1 MSSNQN
7 PAQEQLSP
15 LKRALA
21 ELRRLR
27 NKVDEMDRRQKEPI
41 AIVGFGLRFPGGAH
55 DEFSLWQILAQ
66 GVNTVTEIPGDRWN
80 LDDYYDPDA
89 GKPGKMYTRHG
100 ACLRGV
106 DQFDAEFFGV
116 SPREAASIDPQHRLL
131 LETSWEALENAAI
144 APATLRDSQTGV
156 FVGIGNSDYW
166 RLVYADE
173 ERVDAYS
180 ALGNSYSVAA
190 GRLAYFFGLH
200 GPAMAIDTACSASLV
215 AVHQACRS
223 LRAGE
228 CNLALAAGVN
238 LILSPEANIN
248 FCKSRMLAPDGR
260 CKTFDASADG
270 YVRGEGCGV
279 VVLKTLSSAKADG
292 NRILAVIRGSAVNQD
307 GRSGGLTAP
316 NGPAQ
321 EAVIREALSDGGIA
335 PREIS
340 YLEAHGTGTSL
351 GDPIEVKAAC
361 AALCQDR
368 PADQPLALGSIKTNI
383 GHLEAAAGVAGL
395 LKVILALQH
404 KSIPPHLHLTK
415 KNPYIDWDRW
425 PIFVPTTLTPWNPIN
440 GKRIAG
446 LSSFGFSG
454 TNAHLIVEEAP
465 EVATPV
471 ALTDRPVHILALSA
485 RNREGVQQLAS
496 ALADRIEAVTEN
508 ELADVCFTANAGRAH
523 FPERVAIIGE
533 NIQQI
538 RDSLLEYSGEKANS
552 SIPSEEPID
561 LKSPPVAFLFSGQGS
576 QYVGMGRDLYETCP
590 TFRRILN
597 RSDELLRQ
605 YLEKPLLSVLYPDS
619 AEQSLIDNTAY
630 CQPALF
636 AIGYALAELWRSW
649 GIQPAIVMGHS
660 VGEYTAACVAGVF
673 SFEDGLRLI
682 AERGRLM
689 QSLPAGGR
697 MAAVFTNRRSVEGA
711 IISRGTRSVS
721 IAAINGPELV
731 VISGQGHDVQSVLDR
746 LESEGVKSSDLVVSH
761 AFHSPLMHPIADAF
775 ARAAETV
782 QYGQLNTTLV
792 STVTGSVADTK
803 LVGAPDYW
811 CRQIIEPVQFMA
823 AIQTIEQQG
832 VKTLLELGPRPV
844 LLGMSRP
851 CLGTQVTY
859 LPSLRPGR
867 GNWLQMLESLR
878 TLYLSGAEI
887 NWAGFESDYPRRRL
901 TLPAYPF
908 QRSRY
913 WFESGPKRPKT
924 VPPDPEASWQ
934 AARRAGLRQ
943 SQQTPIGINTANY
956 PEKWDCLDRLTTA
969 HAAAAFRSLG
979 AFAAPGETHDA
990 DSLLHGFGIPGMYKA
1005 LVHRWL
1011 ERLTATGKL
1020 RQEGS
1025 KFVSDQPL
1033 PDFDLDARIEETKQA
1048 LADDPD
1054 LLAYVLNCGEKLT
1067 PVVAGRE
1074 SPLETLFPKG
1084 STVLAERLYV
1094 GANINRYAN
1103 AIAMSAV
1110 DAAAIASKA
1119 NRPFRVMEIGAGTG
1133 ATSSL
1138 LLPLLDPDRSEYV
1151 FTDVSDLFLTRARE
1165 RFGAFPFVR
1174 FATFDLEKEIESQG
1188 FAPQAFDTIVA
1199 VNVAHA
1205 VRDLDG
1211 ALQRIS
1217 RLLRP
1222 GGILVLVEVTHHHG
1236 WFDFTTGLI
1245 EGWQHF
1251 ADDLRRDHPLLSP
1264 VRWQTALLK
1273 RGFAEVV
1280 AVPEKDSPAEVFG
1293 QHVILARTPVLGT
1306 QEISDAPPALP
1317 TDRLLVATISS
1328 EHTRDSQAAA
1338 DKLRQRLESAL
1349 PDEREQLVND
1359 YVRRHVINVLQ
1370 LAPDRRPSVHHR
1382 LMDLGLDSL
1391 MAIQLRNLLESGL
1404 GLEQALPAT
1413 LVFDYPTIASISI
1426 FLLSCLSDQQA
1437 TADSTEA
1444 NEPEMA
1450 FSAARVLEVEA
1461 LSEDEAEALLL
1472 KRLEKDK
1479 CADHGSA
1486 RLRS

>member
-1 MSSNQN
+1 MNDDS
-7 PAQEQLSP
+7 QEQLSP
-15 LKRALA
+15 LKRALS

-27 NKVDEMDRRQKEPI
+27 AKLDEVERRQKEPI
-41 AIVGFGLRFPGGAH
+41 AIVGLGLSLPGGAR
-55 DEFSLWQILAQ
+55 DESSLWRILAQ
-66 GVNTVTEIPGDRWN
+66 GVNTVTEIPPDRWK
-80 LDDYYDPDA
+80 LEDYYDPDPD
-89 GKPGKMYTRHG
+89 KPGKMNTRHG
-100 ACLRGV
+100 AFLTEV

-116 SPREAASIDPQHRLL
+116 SPREAISLDPQHRLL

-144 APATLRDSQTGV
+144 APGALRDSQTGV
-156 FVGIGNSDYW
+156 FLGIGNNDYW
-166 RLVYADE
+166 RMVYRDE
-173 ERVDAYS
+173 ERIDAYS
-180 ALGNSYSVAA
+180 ALGNSYSAAA
-190 GRLAYFFGLH
+190 GRLAYFLGVH

-248 FCKSRMLAPDGR
+248 FSKSRMLAPDGR

-279 VVLKTLSSAKADG
+279 VALKTLSSAKADG

-321 EAVIREALSDGGIA
+321 EAVIREALAAAGVA
-335 PREIS
+335 PHEIS

-351 GDPIEVKAAC
+351 GDPIEVQAAC
-361 AALCQDR
+361 AVLCQDR
-368 PADQPLALGSIKTNI
+368 SADQPLALGSIKTNI

-425 PIFVPTTLTPWNPIN
+425 PIFVPTTLTPWNQIN

-454 TNAHLIVEEAP
+454 TNAHLVIEEAP
-465 EVATPV
+465 EVATP
-471 ALTDRPVHILALSA
+471 AAPTDRPVHILAISA
-485 RNREGVQQLAS
+485 RTREGVQQLAS
-496 ALADRIEAVTEN
+496 ALADRLDAVTEN
-508 ELADVCFTANAGRAH
+508 QLADVCYTANAGRAH
-523 FPERVAIIGE
+523 FSERVAIVGE
-533 NIQQI
+533 NTRQI
-538 RDSLLEYSGEKANS
+538 RDGLLECSGQKANS
-552 SIPSEEPID
+552 SIPFEETIG

-576 QYVGMGRDLYETCP
+576 QYVGMGRDLYETSP
-590 TFRRILN
+590 TFRRILD
-597 RSDELLRQ
+597 RSDELLRE
-605 YLEKPLLSVLYPDS
+605 YLEKPLLSVLYPESGD
-619 AEQSLIDNTAY
+619 QSLIDNTAY

-636 AIGYALAELWRSW
+636 VIEYALAELWRSW
-649 GIQPAIVMGHS
+649 GIRPAMVMGHS
-660 VGEYTAACVAGVF
+660 LGEYTAACVAGAF

-689 QSLPAGGR
+689 QSLPTGGR
-697 MAAVFTNRRSVEGA
+697 MAVVFANLQSVEAA
-711 IISRGTRSVS
+711 IISTGTRSVS
-721 IAAINGPELV
+721 IAAVNGPELV
-731 VISGQGHDVQSVLDR
+731 VISGQSHDVQAVLDR
-746 LESEGVKSSDLVVSH
+746 LESEGVKASDLVVSH

-775 ARAAETV
+775 GQVAATV
-782 QYGQLNTTLV
+782 QYGQLDTTFV
-792 STVTGSVADTK
+792 STVTGSVADTN

-811 CRQIIEPVQFMA
+811 RRQIIAPVQFMA
-823 AIQTIEQQG
+823 AIQRIQQQG
-832 VKTLLELGPRPV
+832 VNTLLELGPRPV
-844 LLGMSRP
+844 LLGMSRS
-851 CLGTQVTY
+851 CLGTEVTY

-878 TLYLSGAEI
+878 TLYLSGSDI
-887 NWAGFESDYPRRRL
+887 NWAGFERDYPRCRV

-913 WFESGPKRPKT
+913 WFDSSPKRSKT
-924 VPPDPEASWQ
+924 VRLEPEASWQ

-943 SQQTPIGINTANY
+943 SQQTPIGVNTATY
-956 PEKWDCLDRLTTA
+956 PGKWDCLDRLTTA
-969 HAAAAFRSLG
+969 HAASALRTLG

-990 DSLLHGFGIPGMYKA
+990 DSLLHSLGIPGMYKA
-1005 LVHRWL
+1005 LLHRWL
-1011 ERLTATGKL
+1011 ERLAATGRL
-1020 RQEGS
+1020 REQEGA
-1025 KFVSDQPL
+1025 FVSDQPL
-1033 PDFDLDARIEETKQA
+1033 PDFDLNARIEETKQA

-1067 PVVAGRE
+1067 PVIAGRE

-1084 STVLAERLYV
+1084 SAVLAERLYV

-1103 AIAMSAV
+1103 SIAVSAV
-1110 DAAAIASKA
+1110 DAAAIASRA

-1165 RFGAFPFVR
+1165 RFGAFPFAR

-1188 FAPQAFDTIVA
+1188 FVPNAFDAVVA
-1199 VNVAHA
+1199 VNAVHA

-1211 ALQRIS
+1211 ALRRIS

-1222 GGILVLVEVTHHHG
+1222 GGILVLLEVTRHHG

-1264 VRWQTALLK
+1264 ARWQTALLE
-1273 RGFAEVV
+1273 RGFVEAV
-1280 AVPEKDSPAEVFG
+1280 ALPEKDSPAEVFG
-1293 QHVILARTPVLGT
+1293 QHVMLARTPIFGAE
-1306 QEISDAPPALP
+1306 EISDSPLVLP
-1317 TDRLLVATISS
+1317 TDRVPLATMPAELI
-1328 EHTRDSQAAA
+1328 TDLPAPAP
-1338 DKLRQRLESAL
+1338 DLRLRLESAL
-1349 PDEREQLVND
+1349 PDEREQLMND
-1359 YVRRHVINVLQ
+1359 YVRGQVINVLQ
-1370 LAPDRRPSVHHR
+1370 LAPDRRLGIHHR
-1382 LMDLGLDSL
+1382 LMELGLDSL
-1391 MAIQLRNLLESGL
+1391 MAVQLRNLLESGL
-1404 GLEQALPAT
+1404 GLEQTLPAT
-1413 LVFDYPTIASISI
+1413 LMFDYPTIASIST
-1426 FLLSCLSDQQA
+1426 FLLSCLSDQPA
-1437 TADSTEA
+1437 AADSGEA
-1444 NEPEMA
+1444 NEPEVV

-1472 KRLEKDK
+1472 KRLEQ
-1479 CADHGSA
+1479 
-1486 RLRS
+1486 R

>member
-1 MSSNQN
+1 MSSNGN
-7 PAQEQLSP
+7 LIQEQLSP

-66 GVNTVTEIPGDRWN
+66 GVNTVTEIPSDRWN
-80 LDDYYDPDA
+80 LDDYYDPDPD
-89 GKPGKMYTRHG
+89 KPGKMYSRHG
-100 ACLRGV
+100 AYLSGV
-106 DQFDAEFFGV
+106 DQFDPEFFGV
-116 SPREAASIDPQHRLL
+116 SPREAASMDPQHRLL

-144 APATLRDSQTGV
+144 APATLRDSQAGV
-156 FVGIGNSDYW
+156 FVGVGNSDYW

-200 GPAMAIDTACSASLV
+200 GPTMAIDTACSASLV

-223 LRAGE
+223 LRAEE

-248 FCKSRMLAPDGR
+248 FCKSRMLAADGR

-321 EAVIREALSDGGIA
+321 EAVIREALADGGVA
-335 PREIS
+335 PLDIS

-351 GDPIEVKAAC
+351 GDPIEVQAAC
-361 AALCQDR
+361 AVLCQDR

-383 GHLEAAAGVAGL
+383 GHLEAASGVAGL

-425 PIFVPTTLTPWNPIN
+425 PICVPTALTTWNPAN

-465 EVATPV
+465 EVAGPGAPTE
-471 ALTDRPVHILALSA
+471 RPVHILALSA
-485 RNREGVQQLAS
+485 RNREGLQQLAN
-496 ALADRIEAVTEN
+496 AVADRLEAVTDR

-523 FPERVAIIGE
+523 FPERLAIVGE
-533 NIQQI
+533 NTQQI
-538 RDSLLEYSGEKANS
+538 RDGLLEYRGQKENSG
-552 SIPSEEPID
+552 IPVEESID
-561 LKSPPVAFLFSGQGS
+561 LKSPPVAFLFTGQGS
-576 QYVGMGRDLYETCP
+576 QYVGMGRDLYETSP
-590 TFRRILN
+590 TFRRILD
-597 RSDELLRQ
+597 RSDELLRE
-605 YLEKPLLSVLYPDS
+605 YLEKPLLSVLYPES

-636 AIGYALAELWRSW
+636 AIEYALAELWRSW
-649 GIQPAIVMGHS
+649 GIRPAIVMGHS
-660 VGEYTAACVAGVF
+660 VGEYTAACVAGAF
-673 SFEDGLRLI
+673 SFEDGLRLV

-697 MAAVFTNRRSVEGA
+697 MAAVFTNLQSVEAALLSKGA
-711 IISRGTRSVS
+711 HSVS

-731 VISGQGHDVQSVLDR
+731 VISGQGHDVQAVLDR
-746 LESEGVKSSDLVVSH
+746 LESEEVKSSDLAVSH

-775 ARAAETV
+775 AQAAAAV
-782 QYGQLNTTLV
+782 QYRQLDTTFV

-811 CRQIIEPVQFMA
+811 RRQIIEPVQFMA
-823 AIQTIEQQG
+823 AIQTIEQRG

-844 LLGMSRP
+844 LLGMARR
-851 CLGTQVTY
+851 CLGKGVTY
-859 LPSLRPGR
+859 LPSLGSGR

-887 NWAGFESDYPRRRL
+887 NWAGFERDYPRSRV

-913 WFESGPKRPKT
+913 WFDSGPKRPKM
-924 VPPDPEASWQ
+924 VRPDPEASWQ
-934 AARRAGLRQ
+934 AARRAALRQ
-943 SQQTPIGINTANY
+943 SQQTPIGINAATY
-956 PEKWDCLDRLTTA
+956 SEKWECLDRLTTA
-969 HAAAAFRSLG
+969 HAAAALRTVG
-979 AFAAPGETHDA
+979 AFAAPGETHDP

-1011 ERLTATGKL
+1011 QRLAATGKL
-1020 RQEGS
+1020 REERGR
-1025 KFVSDQPL
+1025 FVGDRPL
-1033 PDFDLDARIEETKQA
+1033 PDFDLNARIEETKQA

-1067 PVVAGRE
+1067 PVIAGRE

-1084 STVLAERLYV
+1084 SAVLAERLYV

-1103 AIAMSAV
+1103 SIAMSAI

-1138 LLPLLDPDRSEYV
+1138 LLPLLNPDCSEYV

-1165 RFGAFPFVR
+1165 RFGTFPFAR

-1188 FAPQAFDTIVA
+1188 FVPHAFDAIVA
-1199 VNVAHA
+1199 VNAVHA

-1211 ALQRIS
+1211 ALRRIS
-1217 RLLRP
+1217 RLLLP
-1222 GGILVLVEVTHHHG
+1222 GGILVLVEVTRHHG

-1251 ADDLRRDHPLLSP
+1251 TDDLRRDHPLLSP
-1264 VRWQTALLK
+1264 ARWQAALSE

-1293 QHVILARTPVLGT
+1293 QHVILARTPALGS
-1306 QEISDAPPALP
+1306 QEISASPLALP
-1317 TDRLLVATISS
+1317 ADRLPLATISP
-1328 EHTRDSQAAA
+1328 ENAQDSPAPAHE
-1338 DKLRQRLESAL
+1338 LRQRLESAL
-1349 PDEREQLVND
+1349 PDEREQLMND
-1359 YVRRHVINVLQ
+1359 YVRGRVINVLQ
-1370 LAPDRRPSVHHR
+1370 LAPDRRPSIHHR

-1404 GLEQALPAT
+1404 GLERALPAT
-1413 LVFDYPTIASISI
+1413 LMFDYPTIASIST
-1426 FLLSCLSDQQA
+1426 FLLSCLSDQHP
-1437 TADSTEA
+1437 TADAPAT

-1461 LSEDEAEALLL
+1461 LSEEEAEALLL
-1472 KRLEKDK
+1472 QRLEQ
-1479 CADHGSA
+1479 
-1486 RLRS
+1486 R

>member
-1 MSSNQN
+1 MSSNDN

-27 NKVDEMDRRQKEPI
+27 NKLDEMDRRQKEPI

-66 GVNTVTEIPGDRWN
+66 GVNAVTEIPSDRWN
-80 LDDYYDPDA
+80 LDEYYDPDA
-89 GKPGKMYTRHG
+89 DKPGKMYTRHG
-100 ACLRGV
+100 AYLTEV

-116 SPREAASIDPQHRLL
+116 SPREAASMDPQHRLL

-166 RLVYADE
+166 RLVYSDE

-215 AVHQACRS
+215 ALHQACRS

-228 CNLALAAGVN
+228 CNQALAAGVN

-248 FCKSRMLAPDGR
+248 FCKSRMLARDGR

-279 VVLKTLSSAKADG
+279 VVLKTLSSAKANGD
-292 NRILAVIRGSAVNQD
+292 RILAIIRGSAVNQD

-321 EAVIREALSDGGIA
+321 EAVIREALADGGVA
-335 PREIS
+335 PGEIS

-351 GDPIEVKAAC
+351 GDPIEVQAAC
-361 AALCQDR
+361 AVLCQDR

-395 LKVILALQH
+395 LKVIVALQH

-425 PIFVPTTLTPWNPIN
+425 PIFVPTALTHWNPIN

-454 TNAHLIVEEAP
+454 TNAHVIVEEAP
-465 EVATPV
+465 EAVPPGAP
-471 ALTDRPVHILALSA
+471 TDRPVHILALSA
-485 RNREGVQQLAS
+485 RNREALQQVAN
-496 ALADRIEAVTEN
+496 AVADRLEAVTEK

-523 FPERVAIIGE
+523 FAERLAIVGE
-533 NIQQI
+533 STQQI
-538 RDSLLEYSGEKANS
+538 RDGLLEHSGQKEDS
-552 SIPSEEPID
+552 GIPVEESID
-561 LKSPPVAFLFSGQGS
+561 LKSPPIAFLFTGQGS
-576 QYVGMGRDLYETCP
+576 QYVGMGRDLYETSP
-590 TFRRILN
+590 TFRRVLD
-597 RSDELLRQ
+597 RSDELLRE
-605 YLEKPLLSVLYPDS
+605 YLERPLLSILYPEPG
-619 AEQSLIDNTAY
+619 EQSLIDNTAY

-636 AIGYALAELWRSW
+636 AIEYALAELWRSW
-649 GIQPAIVMGHS
+649 GIRPAIVMGHS
-660 VGEYTAACVAGVF
+660 VGEYTAACVAGAF
-673 SFEDGLRLI
+673 GFEDGLRLI

-697 MAAVFTNRRSVEGA
+697 MAAVFTNLPSVEAA
-711 IISRGTRSVS
+711 ILSSGTRSVS

-731 VISGQGHDVQSVLDR
+731 VISGQGYAVQAVLDR
-746 LESEGVKSSDLVVSH
+746 LESAGVKSSDLVVSH

-775 ARAAETV
+775 ARAAATV
-782 QYGQLNTTLV
+782 QYGQLNTTFV

-803 LVGAPDYW
+803 LVSASDYW
-811 CRQIIEPVQFMA
+811 RRQISEPVQFMA

-851 CLGTQVTY
+851 CLGTEVTY

-878 TLYLSGAEI
+878 MLYLSGAEI
-887 NWAGFESDYPRRRL
+887 DWVGFESDYPRRRV

-908 QRSRY
+908 QRSHY
-913 WFESGPKRPKT
+913 WCDSGPKRPKT
-924 VPPDPEASWQ
+924 TRPDPEASWQ

-943 SQQTPIGINTANY
+943 AQQTPIGINAATYAD
-956 PEKWDCLDRLTTA
+956 KWRCLDRLTTA
-969 HAAAAFRSLG
+969 HAAATLRALG
-979 AFAAPGETHDA
+979 AFAVPGETHDA
-990 DSLLHGFGIPGMYKA
+990 DSLLRGFGIPGMYKV
-1005 LVHRWL
+1005 LIHRWL
-1011 ERLTATGKL
+1011 ERLAATGKL
-1020 RQEGS
+1020 REEGA
-1025 KFVSDQPL
+1025 KFVSDRPL

-1048 LADDPD
+1048 LTDDPD
-1054 LLAYVLNCGEKLT
+1054 LLAYVLNCGEKLL
-1067 PVVAGRE
+1067 PVIAGRE

-1084 STVLAERLYV
+1084 SAALAERLYV

-1110 DAAAIASKA
+1110 DAASIASKA

-1133 ATSSL
+1133 ATSSV
-1138 LLPLLDPDRSEYV
+1138 LLPLLNPDRSEYV

-1174 FATFDLEKEIESQG
+1174 FAPFDLEKEIESQG
-1188 FAPQAFDTIVA
+1188 FAPHAFDTVVA
-1199 VNVAHA
+1199 VNAVHA

-1211 ALQRIS
+1211 ALRRIS
-1217 RLLRP
+1217 QLLRP

-1264 VRWQTALLK
+1264 ARWQTALLE

-1280 AVPEKDSPAEVFG
+1280 AAPENDSPAEVFG
-1293 QHVILARTPVLGT
+1293 QHVILARTPALGS
-1306 QEISDAPPALP
+1306 QEFSDSPLVPSTAGLSLATRPPEHSQNSAAPAH
-1317 TDRLLVATISS
+1317 
-1328 EHTRDSQAAA
+1328 E
-1338 DKLRQRLESAL
+1338 LRQRLESAL
-1349 PDEREQLVND
+1349 PDEREQLIND
-1359 YVRRHVINVLQ
+1359 YVRGHVIDVLQ

-1404 GLEQALPAT
+1404 GLGQGLPAT
-1413 LVFDYPTIASISI
+1413 LMFDYPTIASIST
-1426 FLLSCLSDQQA
+1426 FLLTCLSDQHA
-1437 TADSTEA
+1437 KADSKEA
-1444 NEPEMA
+1444 DEPEMV
-1450 FSAARVLEVEA
+1450 FSAARILEVEA

-1472 KRLEKDK
+1472 KRLEQ
-1479 CADHGSA
+1479 
-1486 RLRS
+1486 R

>member
-1 MSSNQN
+1 
-7 PAQEQLSP
+7 
-15 LKRALA
+15 
-21 ELRRLR
+21 
-27 NKVDEMDRRQKEPI
+27 MDRRQKEPI

-80 LDDYYDPDA
+80 VDDYYDPDPD
-89 GKPGKMYTRHG
+89 KPGKMYTRHG
-100 ACLRGV
+100 AYLSGV
-106 DQFDAEFFGV
+106 DRFDAEFFGV
-116 SPREAASIDPQHRLL
+116 APREATSVDPQHRLL
-131 LETSWEALENAAI
+131 LETSWEALEHAAI
-144 APATLRDSQTGV
+144 APTTLRDSQTGV

-166 RLVYADE
+166 RLVYGDE

-215 AVHQACRS
+215 AVHQASRS

-248 FCKSRMLAPDGR
+248 FSKSRMLAPDGR

-292 NRILAVIRGSAVNQD
+292 NRILAVIRASAVNQD

-321 EAVIREALSDGGIA
+321 EAVIREALAAAGVA
-335 PREIS
+335 PHEIS

-351 GDPIEVKAAC
+351 GDPIEVQAAC
-361 AALCQDR
+361 TVLCQDR
-368 PADQPLALGSIKTNI
+368 SADQPLALGSIKTNI

-395 LKVILALQH
+395 VKVILALQH
-404 KSIPPHLHLTK
+404 KAIPPHLHLTK

-425 PIFVPTTLTPWNPIN
+425 PIFVPTTLTPWNPVN

-454 TNAHLIVEEAP
+454 TNAHLVVEEAP
-465 EVATPV
+465 EVTTSV
-471 ALTDRPVHILALSA
+471 ASTDRPVHILALSA

-496 ALADRIEAVTEN
+496 ALADRLEAVTEN
-508 ELADVCFTANAGRAH
+508 ELADICFTANAGRDH
-523 FPERVAIIGE
+523 FSQRVAIIGE
-533 NIQQI
+533 TTQQI
-538 RDSLLEYSGEKANS
+538 RDGLIECSGQKANS
-552 SIPSEEPID
+552 GIPFEEPIS

-576 QYVGMGRDLYETCP
+576 QYVGMGRDLYETSP
-590 TFRRILN
+590 TFRRILD
-597 RSDELLRQ
+597 RSDELLRE
-605 YLEKPLLSVLYPDS
+605 YLEKPLLSVLYPES
-619 AEQSLIDNTAY
+619 GEQSLIDNTGY

-636 AIGYALAELWRSW
+636 AIEYALAELWRSW

-660 VGEYTAACVAGVF
+660 VGEYTAACVAGAF

-697 MAAVFTNRRSVEGA
+697 MAAVFTNLQSVETA
-711 IISRGTRSVS
+711 IFSVGTHSVS

-731 VISGQGHDVQSVLDR
+731 VISGQDHDVQAVLDR
-746 LESEGVKSSDLVVSH
+746 LESEAVKSSDLVVSH
-761 AFHSPLMHPIADAF
+761 AFHSPLMHSIADAF
-775 ARAAETV
+775 GRAAATV
-782 QYGQLNTTLV
+782 QYGPLNTTFV

-803 LVGAPDYW
+803 LVGAADYW
-811 CRQIIEPVQFMA
+811 RRQIIAPVQFMA
-823 AIQTIEQQG
+823 AIRTIEQQG
-832 VKTLLELGPRPV
+832 VKTLLELGPRPI

-851 CLGTQVTY
+851 CLGTEVTY
-859 LPSLRPGR
+859 LPSLRSGR

-878 TLYLSGAEI
+878 TLYLSGSDI
-887 NWAGFESDYPRRRL
+887 NWAGFERDYPRRRV

-913 WFESGPKRPKT
+913 WFDSGPKRSKT
-924 VPPDPEASWQ
+924 VRRDPEASWQ

-943 SQQTPIGINTANY
+943 SQQTPIGVNAATY
-956 PEKWDCLDRLTTA
+956 PGKWTCLDRLTTA
-969 HAAAAFRSLG
+969 HAATALRTLG

-990 DSLLHGFGIPGMYKA
+990 DSLRDGLGIPSMYKA

-1011 ERLTATGKL
+1011 ERLAATGKL
-1020 RQEGS
+1020 REQGGR
-1025 KFVSDQPL
+1025 FVSDQPL

-1067 PVVAGRE
+1067 PVIAGRE

-1084 STVLAERLYV
+1084 SAVLAERLYV
-1094 GANINRYAN
+1094 GANINRYTN
-1103 AIAMSAV
+1103 SIAVSAV
-1110 DAAAIASKA
+1110 DAAAIASTT

-1138 LLPLLDPDRSEYV
+1138 LLPLLNPDRSEYV

-1165 RFGAFPFVR
+1165 RFGAFPFAR

-1188 FAPQAFDTIVA
+1188 FVPNAFDAVVA
-1199 VNVAHA
+1199 VNAVHA

-1211 ALQRIS
+1211 ALRRVS

-1222 GGILVLVEVTHHHG
+1222 GGILVLVEATRHHS

-1251 ADDLRRDHPLLSP
+1251 ADDLRRDHPLLLP
-1264 VRWQTALLK
+1264 ARWQTALLE
-1273 RGFAEVV
+1273 RGFAEAV
-1280 AVPEKDSPAEVFG
+1280 AVPEEDSPAEVFG
-1293 QHVILARTPVLGT
+1293 QHVILARTPVFGAE
-1306 QEISDAPPALP
+1306 QISDSPIVLP
-1317 TDRLLVATISS
+1317 TDRFAVATIPA
-1328 EHTRDSQAAA
+1328 EHAA
-1338 DKLRQRLESAL
+1338 DLPAPVPDLRLRLESAL
-1349 PDEREQLVND
+1349 PDEREPLMND
-1359 YVRRHVINVLQ
+1359 YVRGYVINVLQ
-1370 LAPDRRPSVHHR
+1370 LAPDRRPGIHHR
-1382 LMDLGLDSL
+1382 LMELGLDSL
-1391 MAIQLRNLLESGL
+1391 MAVQLRNLLESGL
-1404 GLEQALPAT
+1404 GLEQTLPAT
-1413 LVFDYPTIASISI
+1413 LMFDYPTIASIST
-1426 FLLSCLSDQQA
+1426 FLLSRLFNQHA
-1437 TADSTEA
+1437 TADSAEA
-1444 NEPEMA
+1444 SEPEMV
-1450 FSAARVLEVEA
+1450 FSAARVSEVEA

-1472 KRLEKDK
+1472 KRLEQ
-1479 CADHGSA
+1479 
-1486 RLRS
+1486 R

>member
-1 MSSNQN
+1 MNDDS
-7 PAQEQLSP
+7 QEQLSP
-15 LKRALA
+15 LKRALS

-27 NKVDEMDRRQKEPI
+27 TKLDEMERRQKEPI
-41 AIVGFGLRFPGGAH
+41 AIVGLGLSLPGGAR
-55 DEFSLWQILAQ
+55 DESSLWRILAE
-66 GVNTVTEIPGDRWN
+66 GVNTVTEIPPDRWK
-80 LDDYYDPDA
+80 LEDYYDSDPD
-89 GKPGKMYTRHG
+89 KPGKMNTRHG
-100 ACLRGV
+100 AFLTEV

-116 SPREAASIDPQHRLL
+116 SPREAISLDPQHRLL

-144 APATLRDSQTGV
+144 APSALRGSQTGV
-156 FVGIGNSDYW
+156 FLGIGNNDYW
-166 RLVYADE
+166 RMVYSDE
-173 ERVDAYS
+173 ERIDAYS
-180 ALGNSYSVAA
+180 ALGNSYSAAA
-190 GRLAYFFGLH
+190 GRLAYFLGVH

-223 LRAGE
+223 LRTGE

-248 FCKSRMLAPDGR
+248 FSKSRMLAPDGR

-321 EAVIREALSDGGIA
+321 EAVIREALAAAGVA
-335 PREIS
+335 PHEIS

-351 GDPIEVKAAC
+351 GDPIEVQAAC
-361 AALCQDR
+361 AVLCQDR
-368 PADQPLALGSIKTNI
+368 SADQPLALGSIKTNI

-404 KSIPPHLHLTK
+404 KTIPPHLHLTK

-425 PIFVPTTLTPWNPIN
+425 PIFVPTTLTPWNSMN

-454 TNAHLIVEEAP
+454 TNAHLVVEEAP
-465 EVATPV
+465 EEATSVAS
-471 ALTDRPVHILALSA
+471 TDRPVYILALSA

-496 ALADRIEAVTEN
+496 ALADRLEAVTEN
-508 ELADVCFTANAGRAH
+508 ELADVCYTANAGRAH

-533 NIQQI
+533 STRQI
-538 RDSLLEYSGEKANS
+538 RDGLIECSGQKTNS
-552 SIPSEEPID
+552 SIAFEEPIS

-576 QYVGMGRDLYETCP
+576 QYVGMGCDLYETSP
-590 TFRRILN
+590 TFQRILD
-597 RSDELLRQ
+597 RSDELLRE
-605 YLEKPLLSVLYPDS
+605 YLEKPLLSVLYPES
-619 AEQSLIDNTAY
+619 GEQSLVDNTAY

-636 AIGYALAELWRSW
+636 AIEYALAELWRSW
-649 GIQPAIVMGHS
+649 GIQPAVVMGHS
-660 VGEYTAACVAGVF
+660 VGEYTAACVAGAF

-697 MAAVFTNRRSVEGA
+697 MAAVFTNLQSVEAA
-711 IISRGTRSVS
+711 IISMGTRSVS

-731 VISGQGHDVQSVLDR
+731 VISGQGHDVQAVLDR

-775 ARAAETV
+775 GRVAARV
-782 QYGQLNTTLV
+782 QYGQLNTTFV

-811 CRQIIEPVQFMA
+811 RRQIIAPVQFMA
-823 AIQTIEQQG
+823 AIRTIEQQG

-844 LLGMSRP
+844 LLGMSRS
-851 CLGTQVTY
+851 CLGTEVTY

-878 TLYLSGAEI
+878 TLYLSGSDI
-887 NWAGFESDYPRRRL
+887 NWAGFERDYPRSRV

-908 QRSRY
+908 QRTRY
-913 WFESGPKRPKT
+913 WFDSGPKRSKT
-924 VPPDPEASWQ
+924 VRLDPEASWQ

-943 SQQTPIGINTANY
+943 SQQTPIGVNAATY
-956 PEKWDCLDRLTTA
+956 PGKWDCLDRLTTA
-969 HAAAAFRSLG
+969 HAAAALRTLG
-979 AFAAPGETHDA
+979 AFAASGETHDA
-990 DSLLHGFGIPGMYKA
+990 DSLLDGLGIPGMYKA

-1011 ERLTATGKL
+1011 ERLAATGKL
-1020 RQEGS
+1020 REQGGR
-1025 KFVSDQPL
+1025 FVSDQPL
-1033 PDFDLDARIEETKQA
+1033 PDFDLDARIEETKQV

-1067 PVVAGRE
+1067 PVLAGRE

-1084 STVLAERLYV
+1084 SAVLAERLYV
-1094 GANINRYAN
+1094 GANINRYVN
-1103 AIAMSAV
+1103 SIAVSAV
-1110 DAAAIASKA
+1110 DAAAIASRT

-1138 LLPLLDPDRSEYV
+1138 LLPLLNPDRSEYV

-1165 RFGAFPFVR
+1165 RFGAFPFAR

-1188 FAPQAFDTIVA
+1188 FVPNAFDAVVA
-1199 VNVAHA
+1199 VNAVHA

-1211 ALQRIS
+1211 ALRRVS

-1222 GGILVLVEVTHHHG
+1222 GGILVLVEVTRHHG

-1264 VRWQTALLK
+1264 ERWQTALLE
-1273 RGFAEVV
+1273 RGFAEAV

-1293 QHVILARTPVLGT
+1293 QHVMLARTPAFGA
-1306 QEISDAPPALP
+1306 EEMSDSSIVLP
-1317 TDRLLVATISS
+1317 TDRVPLAAMPT
-1328 EHTRDSQAAA
+1328 ERAA
-1338 DKLRQRLESAL
+1338 DLPASAPDLRLRLESAL
-1349 PDEREQLVND
+1349 PDEREQLMND
-1359 YVRRHVINVLQ
+1359 YVRGHVINVLQ
-1370 LAPDRRPSVHHR
+1370 LGPDRRLGIHHR
-1382 LMDLGLDSL
+1382 LMELGLDSL
-1391 MAIQLRNLLESGL
+1391 MAVQLRNLLESGL
-1404 GLEQALPAT
+1404 GLEQTLPAT
-1413 LVFDYPTIASISI
+1413 LMFDYPTIESIST
-1426 FLLSCLSDQQA
+1426 FLLSCLSDQHT
-1437 TADSTEA
+1437 TADSAEA
-1444 NEPEMA
+1444 NEPEMV

-1472 KRLEKDK
+1472 KRLEQ
-1479 CADHGSA
+1479 
-1486 RLRS
+1486 R